1 MRGISL
7 LRFTRA
13 NAGLSQRE
21 LGRRAGVT
29 QASVARIEEGKTSP
43 RLDTLER
50 LLAVCGFEL
59 EVMPR
64 AGIGVD
70 RTGLRELLK
79 LTPSERARLAV
90 EEARNLAKVPLPGK
104 R

>member
-1 MRGISL
+1 MSL
-7 LRFTRA
+7 LRFTRG

-43 RLDTLER
+43 RLETLER

-90 EEARNLAKVPLPGK
+90 EEARNLAEVPLPGK